1 MPALLNQKACSLCRR
16 EGVKLFLKGA
26 RCETSKC
33 AVSKRNFQPGAH
45 PWARTRHSEYRLQ
58 LREKQK
64 LKRFYGVGE
73 RQFTIAYKSA
83 VRMKGN
89 TGENLLS
96 LLERR
101 LDNVVFA
108 LGLAISRKGARQLVG
123 HGHVTVNGRRCD
135 IPSAQVRPG
144 DVIGVSQREN
154 VRKLVKSSLEER
166 SSQAMP
172 GWMDRDIGGLSG
184 KVNTLPTRADVTFEV
199 REQLVVELM
208 SK

>member
-1 MPALLNQKACSLCRR
+1 MKTSVCKLCRR
-16 EGVKLFLKGA
+16 EGVKLFLKGN

-33 AVSKRNFQPGAH
+33 AVNKRNFPPGQH
-45 PWARTRHSEYRLQ
+45 PWARSRHSEYRTQ

-64 LKRFYGVGE
+64 LKRYYGVQEG
-73 RQFTIAYKSA
+73 QFTRYFKHA

-89 TGENLLS
+89 TGENLLV

-108 LGLAISRKGARQLVG
+108 LGLAASRRSARQLIA
-123 HGHVTVNGRRCD
+123 HGHVTVNGRRCNV
-135 IPSAQVRPG
+135 PSMRVAAG
-144 DVIGVSQREN
+144 DRISVTTREKI
-154 VRKLVKSSLEER
+154 RKLTKSSLEQR
-166 SSQAMP
+166 SSYP
-172 GWMDRDIGGLSG
+172 
-184 KVNTLPTRADVTFEV
+184 LPTWLERDVSAMEGRVASLPARSDVTFDV